1 MIHRYLPFTLTL
13 RSPAVISSLAGEQNS
28 TRTLPFIPGSALRG
42 AVARTFGDPGRDD
55 EIECEFRT
63 LVLDGT
69 VCFLNAYPVDGER
82 RTVPMPVSLRV
93 VKDQA
98 LGSDGSVT
106 AHDLA
111 AYQGNPGLEGP
122 EEHDGSWPA
131 EALAATPGPFVSLLA
146 AQPRHVAPRRQ
157 GRVHQQRD
165 RSRGRAWTEETNGR
179 ETPHGTIFA
188 FESLEAGQRF
198 AGVLLVRGESDGDC
212 AALVDQ
218 VKGRLQGPLLL
229 GRSRR
234 GGYGGDAVIEWGDLR
249 ERELGGQG
257 LIAADL
263 ATGTE
268 FRMLLVSPVLIR
280 DPETGQRDPAAL
292 LGHVREKLA
301 GRAELLRHRWSF
313 EVTGGFNRKWRLEL
327 PQALAVAAGS
337 VVVLRATEVIPF
349 VDLRAIEHEGLGERR
364 TEGFG
369 RIAFL
374 EAASRV
380 LTLRPV
386 AEPQPAAQATE
397 TVPEIVRFAERRILD
412 AALAQRIEME
422 AARLAASVVRP
433 PSSSL
438 LGRLRN
444 VLRAEPAAAIGTLQ
458 TWLGNDPSH
467 ALKRPA
473 MDQLRRC
480 RIGADGSK
488 QALDEWLRG
497 LATDG
502 WGRFGALVR
511 VDAVAQ
517 RHHVVSESLAREVL
531 ETRSVALRAQLIDGL
546 LGALARRKRGG
557 ATS

>member
-28 TRTLPFIPGSALRG
+28 TRTLPFISGSALRG

-55 EIECEFRT
+55 EIEREFRT

-82 RTVPMPVSLRV
+82 RTVPMPVSLRA

-98 LGSDGSVT
+98 PGSDGSVT

-111 AYQGNPGLEGP
+111 AYEGNAGIAGP
-122 EEHDGSWPA
+122 DELDGSWPA
-131 EALAATPGPFVSLLA
+131 EALAAAPGPFVSLLA
-146 AQPRHVAPRRQ
+146 AQPRHVSPRRQ

-165 RSRGRAWTEETNGR
+165 RSKGRATSGR

-257 LIAADL
+257 LIAGDV

-268 FRMLLVSPVLIR
+268 FRMLLVSPVLIH
-280 DPETGQRDPAAL
+280 DAETGQRDPAAL

-301 GRAELLRHRWSF
+301 GRAEPLRHRWSF

-337 VVVLRATEVIPF
+337 VVVLRAAAPIPF
-349 VDLRAIEHEGLGERR
+349 ADLLAIEHEGLGERR

-412 AALAQRIEME
+412 VALAQRIAVE

-438 LGRLRN
+438 LGRVRN
-444 VLRAEPAAAIGTLQ
+444 VLRAEPAAAIETLQ
-458 TWLGNDPSH
+458 TWLGNDSSH

-488 QALDEWLRG
+488 QALDDWMRG

-502 WGRFGALVR
+502 WDRFRERVR
-511 VDAVAQ
+511 LDAVVQ
-517 RHHVVSESLAREVL
+517 RHHLVSESSAREVL
-531 ETRSVALRAQLIDGL
+531 ETRSVVLRAQLIDGFL
-546 LGALARRKRGG
+546 AALARRRRGG
-557 ATS
+557 AMS